1 MNLDKPSITGVLRGR
16 PYLAATV
23 VLTASAAAM
32 TQMPLVDDLG
42 FEFAFLTAFIATF
55 ATGLM
60 TIHLVAGWRMDGMR
74 GDGRQGDGRQGD
86 GPRTDGPRTDGPRTD
101 GPRNTRL
108 PTMLALLFGLALST
122 LLLPLAVMFVKSW
135 ISGFCNVPE
144 GLAFYLLLPGVSV
157 LWSTAVALVCVL
169 AAERRLRATLL
180 FLGVMFASI
189 GISLFR
195 LATQPPVFVYN
206 PIIGYFPGPIY
217 DEVVVITTTL
227 LTARALVLVSV
238 LAIAAGLQICFDP
251 STWKIRPA
259 LLLKFRSGDP
269 DDGKFR
275 GGSDG
280 GPGGNPDG
288 GSAASAGSATPAE
301 RSTLPQPAASGIAM
315 RVLLLASLAV
325 LAAAYVY
332 RAPLGIVI
340 DRAHIQQ
347 TLGGHR
353 QTAHFDIYYDLKAIS
368 AWNIDLIAR
377 DHEYQLARIIDYL
390 DVPPPSTRIA
400 SYIYA
405 DADQKKRLMGAR
417 HTSIERPGADEM
429 HLNNASFPH
438 PVLKHELVH
447 VVSAAF
453 GNALYGGSYWIGFHE
468 GLAEAVDWQDAPMNP
483 HEWSRAM
490 RELGFAPPLEDL
502 LSMTGFWTAA
512 SSRSY
517 TLCGSFVR
525 FLIERHGLP
534 AFKQAFPEGAV
545 EEAYGRT
552 TAELIAE
559 WEAFVD
565 GIQLREDQL
574 RIARQRFIR
583 PAIFRRHCPHEVAAL
598 NDRAWQAYSAGRYA
612 DAVRDFDRVL
622 ELEPE
627 NPSALRGLLYG
638 TYRLADYE
646 RTESAALL
654 IERPDQTV
662 GLLADA
668 HLVRGDSA
676 WKTGRIDDARRS
688 YEAVVDLQASEDM
701 SRAASIRMD
710 VLDREP
716 IRNTIM
722 TYLTAVSGHWRMV
735 LSVRD
740 TGDLAPDYGAN
751 YYLLGRW
758 LFRSGSYEQALK
770 YLSKADAL
778 GLPGEVVRQENLRLQ
793 AMAHFYLEDY
803 ERSAEAFGR
812 LAALAG
818 SGGVARTAEA
828 WIDRCQW
835 YREEA
840 SGAFN

>member
-1 MNLDKPSITGVLRGR
+1 MNMDKHSITSVLRR
-16 PYLAATV
+16 MPYLKPYLAATA
-23 VLTASAAAM
+23 VLTAAAAAM

-42 FEFAFLTAFIATF
+42 FEFAFLTAAVATF
-55 ATGLM
+55 ATGVM
-60 TIHLVAGWRMDGMR
+60 TVRLVSGWRRDG
-74 GDGRQGDGRQGD
+74 
-86 GPRTDGPRTDGPRTD
+86 T
-101 GPRNTRL
+101 RNIRHSTL
-108 PTMLALLFGLALST
+108 LALLFGLSLST
-122 LLLPLAVMFVKSW
+122 LLLPMAVMFVNSW

-144 GLAFYLLLPGVSV
+144 GLAFYLLLPGISV
-157 LWSTAVALVCVL
+157 LWATAVALLC
-169 AAERRLRATLL
+169 AMATERRRHATLL
-180 FLGVMFASI
+180 FLGVMFVSI

-195 LATQPPVFVYN
+195 LATQPPVFAYN

-217 DEVVVITTTL
+217 DEVVVITSTL
-227 LTARALVLVSV
+227 LAARAIVLVSV
-238 LAIAAGLQICFDP
+238 IAMVAGLCACFDP
-251 STWKIRPA
+251 AARKIRPS
-259 LLLKFRSGDP
+259 LLWKFRSG
-269 DDGKFR
+269 KMNL
-275 GGSDG
+275 S
-280 GPGGNPDG
+280 
-288 GSAASAGSATPAE
+288 
-301 RSTLPQPAASGIAM
+301 L
-315 RVLLLASLAV
+315 RVLFLVSVAV

-353 QTAHFDIYYDLKAIS
+353 QTDHFDIYYDINTIS

-377 DHEYQLARIIDYL
+377 DHEYQLDRVITYL
-390 DVPPPSTRIA
+390 DVPAPSTRIA
-400 SYIYA
+400 SYIYGS
-405 DADQKKRLMGAR
+405 ADQKKRLMGAR

-447 VVSAAF
+447 VMSAAF
-453 GNALYGGSYWIGFHE
+453 GNALFGGSYWIGFHE

-490 RELGFAPPLEDL
+490 RELGLAPPLENL
-502 LSMTGFWTAA
+502 LSMTGFWSAA

-525 FLIERHGLP
+525 FLIERYGLA
-534 AFKQAFPEGAV
+534 AFKQAFPDGAV
-545 EEAYGRT
+545 EASYGRT
-552 TAELIAE
+552 TVELIAE
-559 WEAFVD
+559 WETFVD

-583 PAIFRRHCPHEVAAL
+583 PSIFRLHCPHEVAAL
-598 NDRAWQAYSAGRYA
+598 NDRAWQAYNAQRYR

-638 TYRLADYE
+638 IYRQGDYD
-646 RTESAALL
+646 RIESVARR

-668 HLVRGDSA
+668 QLVRGDTA

-688 YEAVVDLQASEDM
+688 YEAVVDLQASEAM
-701 SRAASIRMD
+701 TRAASIRLE

-716 IRNTIM
+716 IRDTIM
-722 TYLTAVSGHWRMV
+722 TYLTAVTGHWRLV

-740 TGDLAPDYGAN
+740 TGDLAPDYGAS

-758 LFRSGSYEQALK
+758 QFRFGYYEQALK

-778 GLPGEVVRQENLRLQ
+778 GLPGEVVRQESLRLQ
-793 AMAHFYLEDY
+793 AMSHFYLERY
-803 ERSAEAFGR
+803 EQSAETFER
-812 LAALAG
+812 LAALAGSSDEAG

-835 YREEA
+835 YQQNGSDGSDRQA
-840 SGAFN
+840 RRVQ

>member
-1 MNLDKPSITGVLRGR
+1 MNLDKQLDKQFITGVLRGR
-16 PYLAATV
+16 PYLAATA
-23 VLTASAAAM
+23 VLTVAAVVM
-32 TQMPLVDDLG
+32 TQLPLVDDLG

-60 TIHLVAGWRMDGMR
+60 TIHLAAGWRSIPVQR
-74 GDGRQGDGRQGD
+74 PV
-86 GPRTDGPRTDGPRTD
+86 PRIST
-101 GPRNTRL
+101 L
-108 PTMLALLFGLALST
+108 LALLFGLSLST

-144 GLAFYLLLPGVSV
+144 GLAFYLLLPGISV
-157 LWSTAVALVCVL
+157 LWSTSIALVCAL
-169 AAERRLRATLL
+169 AVERRLYAKLT
-180 FLGVMFASI
+180 FLGVMFLSI
-189 GISLFR
+189 SVSVYR
-195 LATQPPVFVYN
+195 LATQPPVFAYN

-227 LTARALVLVSV
+227 LTARAIVLVSV
-238 LAIAAGLQICFDP
+238 LAIAAGLHVCFDP
-251 STWKIRPA
+251 STWKIRPS
-259 LLLKFRSGDP
+259 LILKV
-269 DDGKFR
+269 R
-275 GGSDG
+275 GGK
-280 GPGGNPDG
+280 PDG
-288 GSAASAGSATPAE
+288 ATSATSAV
-301 RSTLPQPAASGIAM
+301 SATTGATGTATTGIGA
-315 RVLLLASLAV
+315 RVLFLACLAV

-353 QTAHFDIYYDLKAIS
+353 QTAHFDIYYD
-368 AWNIDLIAR
+368 WNTITNWNMDLIAR
-377 DHEYQLARIIDYL
+377 EHEYQLDQVVSYL
-390 DVPPPSTRIA
+390 EVPPPSTRIA

-405 DADQKKRLMGAR
+405 NADQKKKLMGAR
-417 HTSIERPGADEM
+417 HTSMERPGSDEM
-429 HLNNASFPH
+429 HLNNAAFPH

-468 GLAEAVDWQDAPMNP
+468 GLAEAVDWQDDPMNP

-490 RELGFAPPLEDL
+490 RELGLAPPLENL

-525 FLIERHGLP
+525 FLIERYGLP
-534 AFKQAFPEGAV
+534 AFRKAFPEGAV
-545 EEAYGRT
+545 EETYGRT
-552 TAELIAE
+552 SGELIAE

-565 GIQLREDQL
+565 EIQLREDQL

-598 NDRAWQAYSAGRYA
+598 NDRAWQAYSAARYT

-662 GLLADA
+662 GLLADV
-668 HLVRGDSA
+668 HLVRGDAA
-676 WKTGRIDDARRS
+676 WKTGRLDDARHS

-701 SRAASIRMD
+701 SRAASIRME
-710 VLDREP
+710 VLDRES
-716 IRNTIM
+716 IRDAIM
-722 TYLTAVSGHWRMV
+722 AYLTAASGHWRLV

-740 TGDLAPDYGAN
+740 AGDLAPDYGAGH
-751 YYLLGRW
+751 YLLGRW

-778 GLPGEVVRQENLRLQ
+778 GLPGKLVRQESLRLE

-803 ERSAEAFGR
+803 ELSAETFER

-818 SGGVARTAEA
+818 SGGTARTWEA
-828 WIDRCQW
+828 WIDRCRW
-835 YREEA
+835 YLE
-840 SGAFN
+840 SGPEVLN

>member
-1 MNLDKPSITGVLRGR
+1 MSLDKHFITSVLRR
-16 PYLAATV
+16 KPYLVATA
-23 VLTASAAAM
+23 VLTAAAAAM

-42 FEFAFLTAFIATF
+42 FEFAFLTAAIATF
-55 ATGLM
+55 ATGVM
-60 TIHLVAGWRMDGMR
+60 TVHLVSGW
-74 GDGRQGDGRQGD
+74 
-86 GPRTDGPRTDGPRTD
+86 RTD
-101 GPRNTRL
+101 GPRNTRHL
-108 PTMLALLFGLALST
+108 ALLALLFGLSLST
-122 LLLPLAVMFVKSW
+122 LLLPMAVMFVKSW

-144 GLAFYLLLPGVSV
+144 GLAFYLLLPGISV
-157 LWSTAVALVCVL
+157 LWATTVALLCAL
-169 AAERRLRATLL
+169 ATERRRHGTLL
-180 FLGVMFASI
+180 FLGVMFLSV
-189 GISLFR
+189 GISLYR
-195 LATQPPVFVYN
+195 LATEPPVFAYS

-217 DEVVVITTTL
+217 DEVVVITSTL
-227 LTARALVLVSV
+227 LAARAIVLVSIV
-238 LAIAAGLQICFDP
+238 AMIAGLCACFDP
-251 STWKIRPA
+251 SVRKIRPSLLWKIRGGSPNGGPA
-259 LLLKFRSGDP
+259 GGIS
-269 DDGKFR
+269 R
-275 GGSDG
+275 GGK
-280 GPGGNPDG
+280 PDG
-288 GSAASAGSATPAE
+288 GNADNAGIDENAGSAGNVGGAGG
-301 RSTLPQPAASGIAM
+301 AAGATTGMAM
-315 RVLLLASLAV
+315 RVLFLISVVV
-325 LAAAYVY
+325 LATAYVY

-353 QTAHFDIYYDLKAIS
+353 QTAHFDIYYDWNTIS

-377 DHEYQLARIIDYL
+377 DHEYQLARVIDYL
-390 DVPPPSTRIA
+390 EVPAPSTRIA
-400 SYIYA
+400 SYIYGS
-405 DADQKKRLMGAR
+405 ADQKKRLMGAR

-468 GLAEAVDWQDAPMNP
+468 GLAEAADWQDAPMNP

-490 RELGFAPPLEDL
+490 RELGYAPPLENL

-525 FLIERHGLP
+525 FLIERYGLD
-534 AFKQAFPEGAV
+534 AFKQAFPDGAV

-583 PAIFRRHCPHEVAAL
+583 PSIFRLHCPHEVAAL
-598 NDRAWQAYSAGRYA
+598 NDRAWQAYNAQRYR

-622 ELEPE
+622 DLEPE

-638 TYRLADYE
+638 IYRQGDYE
-646 RTESAALL
+646 RIESVAQR

-668 HLVRGDSA
+668 QLVRGDTA

-688 YEAVVDLQASEDM
+688 YEAVVDLQASEAM
-701 SRAASIRMD
+701 SRAASIRME

-716 IRNTIM
+716 IRDTIM
-722 TYLTAVSGHWRMV
+722 TYLTAATGHWRLV

-740 TGDLAPDYGAN
+740 AGDLAPDYGTGH
-751 YYLLGRW
+751 YLLGRW
-758 LFRSGSYEQALK
+758 LFRSGSYEQALT
-770 YLSKADAL
+770 YLAKADAI
-778 GLPGEVVRQENLRLQ
+778 GLPDEVVRQESLRLE
-793 AMAHFYLEDY
+793 AMAHFYLERYDQ
-803 ERSAEAFGR
+803 SAEAFGR
-812 LAALAG
+812 MAALVG

-828 WIDRCQW
+828 WIDRCRW
-835 YREEA
+835 YEQQNGSDGPA
-840 SGAFN
+840 SQARRAR

>member
-1 MNLDKPSITGVLRGR
+1 MIPDKSFISRVLRGR
-16 PYLAATV
+16 PYLAATAV
-23 VLTASAAAM
+23 PTIAAVAM

-55 ATGLM
+55 AVGLM
-60 TIHLVAGWRMDGMR
+60 TVYLVAGWRSDR
-74 GDGRQGDGRQGD
+74 GQHPHGQH
-86 GPRTDGPRTDGPRTD
+86 PRGQHPRGQHTRMQH
-101 GPRNTRL
+101 TRL
-108 PTMLALLFGLALST
+108 SAMLALLFGLSLST
-122 LLLPLAVMFVKSW
+122 LLLPLAVIYVKSW

-144 GLAFYLLLPGVSV
+144 GLAFYLLLPGISV

-169 AAERRLRATLL
+169 AVERRLHASLL
-180 FLGVMFASI
+180 FLGIMFISI
-189 GISLFR
+189 GISLYR

-227 LTARALVLVSV
+227 LTARAIVLVSV
-238 LAIAAGLQICFDP
+238 LAMAAGLYLCFDP
-251 STWKIRPA
+251 STWKLRPA
-259 LLLKFRSGDP
+259 RLLP
-269 DDGKFR
+269 FR
-275 GGSDG
+275 GEKSE
-280 GPGGNPDG
+280 G
-288 GSAASAGSATPAE
+288 GSASPAESATSAEGATPAE
-301 RSTLPQPAASGIAM
+301 SASLPKPSSPASSAMAM
-315 RVLLLASLAV
+315 RVLFLASLAV

-332 RAPLGIVI
+332 RTPLGIVI
-340 DRAHIQQ
+340 DREHIQQ

-353 QTAHFDIYYDLKAIS
+353 QTAHFDIYYDLNTIS

-377 DHEYQLARIIDYL
+377 EHEYQLARVIDYL

-405 DADQKKRLMGAR
+405 HADQKKRLMGAR

-453 GNALYGGSYWIGFHE
+453 GNSLYGGSYWIGFHE

-490 RELGFAPPLEDL
+490 RELGFAPPLENL

-534 AFKQAFPEGAV
+534 AFKKAFPDGAV

-559 WEAFVD
+559 WEVFVD

-598 NDRAWQAYSAGRYA
+598 NDRAWQAYNARRYS

-638 TYRLADYE
+638 TYRLEEYE

-654 IERPDQTV
+654 IKRPDQTV

-688 YEAVVDLQASEDM
+688 YEAVVDLQASDAM
-701 SRAASIRMD
+701 SRAASLRLE

-716 IRNTIM
+716 IRDAVM
-722 TYLTAVSGHWRMV
+722 AYLTAAIGHWSLI
-735 LSVRD
+735 LSIRD
-740 TGDLAPDYGAN
+740 AGDLAPDYGAGH
-751 YYLLGRW
+751 YLIGRW
-758 LFRSGSYEQALK
+758 LFLSGSYEQALK

-778 GLPGEVVRQENLRLQ
+778 GLTDELVRQENLRLE

-803 ERSAEAFGR
+803 EQSAETFGR
-812 LAALAG
+812 LAAVAG
-818 SGGVARTAEA
+818 SGGAARSAEA
-828 WIDRCQW
+828 WLDRCRW
-835 YREEA
+835 YQETDSEA
-840 SGAFN
+840 SSVEAEAEVLDR

>member
-1 MNLDKPSITGVLRGR
+1 MNLDKHFITGVLRGR

-23 VLTASAAAM
+23 VLTAAAAAM
-32 TQMPLVDDLG
+32 TQMPLVADLG

-60 TIHLVAGWRMDGMR
+60 TVHLVAGWRSDSV
-74 GDGRQGDGRQGD
+74 
-86 GPRTDGPRTDGPRTD
+86 
-101 GPRNTRL
+101 RNPRL
-108 PTMLALLFGLALST
+108 PALLALLFGLSLST

-135 ISGFCNVPE
+135 ISGFCNVSE
-144 GLAFYLLLPGVSV
+144 GFAFYLLLPGISV
-157 LWSTAVALVCVL
+157 LWSTAVALPCAL
-169 AAERRLRATLL
+169 ATKRRLRATLL
-180 FLGVMFASI
+180 FLGVMFLSI
-189 GISLFR
+189 AISLYR
-195 LATQPPVFVYN
+195 LATQPPVFAYN

-227 LTARALVLVSV
+227 LTARAIVLVSV
-238 LAIAAGLQICFDP
+238 LAIAAGLSVCFDP

-259 LLLKFRSGDP
+259 LFLKI
-269 DDGKFR
+269 R
-275 GGSDG
+275 GGGQDGASSDG
-280 GPGGNPDG
+280 GSPDG
-288 GSAASAGSATPAE
+288 GGPDEGRVTPATTA
-301 RSTLPQPAASGIAM
+301 STSSPATTARTATMGITGIVM
-315 RVLLLASLAV
+315 RVLFVASLAV

-353 QTAHFDIYYDLKAIS
+353 QTEHFDIYYDRNTITD
-368 AWNIDLIAR
+368 WNLELIAR
-377 DHEYQLARIIDYL
+377 EHEYQLDRVIGYL

-405 DADQKKRLMGAR
+405 HADQKKRLMGAR
-417 HTSIERPGADEM
+417 HTSMERPGSDEM

-468 GLAEAVDWQDAPMNP
+468 GLAEAVDWQNAPMNP

-490 RELGFAPPLEDL
+490 RELGLAPPLENL

-525 FLIERHGLP
+525 FLIEQYGLP

-552 TAELIAE
+552 PAELVAE

-565 GIQLREDQL
+565 SIQLREDQL
-574 RIARQRFIR
+574 RIARQWFIR
-583 PAIFRRHCPHEVAAL
+583 PAIFRRRCPHEVAAL
-598 NDRAWQAYSAGRYA
+598 NDRAWQAYRAGRYS
-612 DAVRDFDRVL
+612 DAVGDFDRVL

-638 TYRLADYE
+638 TYRLEDYE
-646 RTESAALL
+646 RTESVVARMT
-654 IERPDQTV
+654 ERPDQTV

-668 HLVRGDSA
+668 HLIRGDTA
-676 WKTGRIDDARRS
+676 WKTGRSDDARGS
-688 YEAVVDLQASEDM
+688 WETVVDLHASEAM
-701 SRAASIRMD
+701 SRAAFIRLG
-710 VLDREP
+710 VLDREQ
-716 IRNTIM
+716 IQESTM
-722 TYLTAVSGHWRMV
+722 AYLTATRGQWSLVEA
-735 LSVRD
+735 VRD
-740 TGDLAPDYGAN
+740 ASDLVPDYGAG
-751 YYLLGRW
+751 YYLTGRW
-758 LFRSGSYEQALK
+758 LYLSSSFEQALT

-778 GLPGEVVRQENLRLQ
+778 ELPGEPVRQENLRLA
-793 AMAHFYLEDY
+793 AMSHFYLKDY
-803 ERSAEAFGR
+803 EQSAETFGR

-818 SGGVARTAEA
+818 TGGVARTSEA
-828 WIDRCQW
+828 WIDRCRW
-835 YREEA
+835 YQAAAESEDPDR
-840 SGAFN
+840 

>member
-1 MNLDKPSITGVLRGR
+1 MNLDRHFITSILCGK
-16 PYLAATV
+16 PYLSATV
-23 VLTASAAAM
+23 ILTAAAAGM

-55 ATGLM
+55 VAGLM
-60 TIHLVAGWRMDGMR
+60 TLHLVNGWRSSR
-74 GDGRQGDGRQGD
+74 V
-86 GPRTDGPRTDGPRTD
+86 
-101 GPRNTRL
+101 RNTRL
-108 PTMLALLFGLALST
+108 SALLCLLFGLSLST

-144 GLAFYLLLPGVSV
+144 GLAFYLLLPGISV
-157 LWSTAVALVCVL
+157 LWSTAVALICAL
-169 AAERRLRATLL
+169 ATIRKLHATLL
-180 FLGVMFASI
+180 FLGAMFVSI
-189 GISLFR
+189 GISVFR
-195 LATQPPVFVYN
+195 LATQPPVFTYN
-206 PIIGYFPGPIY
+206 PIIGFFPGPIY
-217 DEVVVITTTL
+217 DEVVVITSTL
-227 LTARALVLVSV
+227 LAARALVFVSV
-238 LAIAAGLQICFDP
+238 LAMIAGLCACFDP
-251 STWKIRPA
+251 SARKIRPS
-259 LLLKFRSGDP
+259 LLMKFR
-269 DDGKFR
+269 
-275 GGSDG
+275 DG
-280 GPGGNPDG
+280 GPDSGPGGTQASGMDGGPDGSTTGGPDGSQVGGNP
-288 GSAASAGSATPAE
+288 AT
-301 RSTLPQPAASGIAM
+301 GMAM
-315 RVLLLASLAV
+315 RVLFLALLAV
-325 LAAAYVY
+325 LAAAYAY

-340 DRAHIQQ
+340 DRAYIQQ

-353 QTAHFDIYYDLKAIS
+353 QTAHFNIYYDQNTIS
-368 AWNIDLIAR
+368 NWNIDLIAR
-377 DHEYQLARIIDYL
+377 EHEYQLDWVMSYL
-390 DVPPPSTRIA
+390 DVPAPSTRIA

-405 DADQKKRLMGAR
+405 HADQKKRLMGAR
-417 HTSIERPGADEM
+417 HTSMERPGSDEM
-429 HLNNASFPH
+429 HLNNAAFPH

-490 RELGFAPPLEDL
+490 RELGLAPPLENL

-525 FLIERHGLP
+525 FLIERYGLP
-534 AFKQAFPEGAV
+534 AFKKAFPTGAV
-545 EEAYGRT
+545 EEAYGRKP
-552 TAELIAE
+552 ADLIAE

-598 NDRAWQAYSAGRYA
+598 IDRAWQAYNAQRYS

-646 RTESAALL
+646 RSESAALL

-668 HLVRGDSA
+668 HLVRGDTA
-676 WKTGRIDDARRS
+676 WKTGRLDDARRS
-688 YEAVVDLQASEDM
+688 YGAVAVLHASEDM
-701 SRAASIRMD
+701 SRAASIRME

-716 IRNTIM
+716 IRDTIM
-722 TYLTAVSGHWRMV
+722 AYLTAASGHWRLI

-740 TGDLAPDYGAN
+740 AGDLAPDYGAGH
-751 YYLLGRW
+751 YLIGRW
-758 LFRSGSYEQALK
+758 LFLSGSYEQALA
-770 YLSKADAL
+770 YLAKADAI
-778 GLPGEVVRQENLRLQ
+778 GLPGELVRQENLRLE

-803 ERSAEAFGR
+803 ENSAETFER
-812 LAALAG
+812 LAALTG
-818 SGGVARTAEA
+818 SIGVARTWEA
-828 WIDRCQW
+828 WIDRCRW
-835 YREEA
+835 YQETG
-840 SGAFN
+840 SVDFDS

>member
-1 MNLDKPSITGVLRGR
+1 MNLDKHFITSVLRGK

-23 VLTASAAAM
+23 VLTAAAAAM
-32 TQMPLVDDLG
+32 TQMPLVADLG

-55 ATGLM
+55 VTGLM
-60 TIHLVAGWRMDGMR
+60 TVHLVTGWRSN
-74 GDGRQGDGRQGD
+74 
-86 GPRTDGPRTDGPRTD
+86 PV
-101 GPRNTRL
+101 RNHRF
-108 PTMLALLFGLALST
+108 PTLLALLLGLSLST

-135 ISGFCNVPE
+135 ISGFCNVTE
-144 GLAFYLLLPGVSV
+144 GFAFYLLLPGISV
-157 LWSTAVALVCVL
+157 LWSTAVALPCAL
-169 AAERRLRATLL
+169 ATKRRLHATLL
-180 FLGVMFASI
+180 FLGVMLLSI
-189 GISLFR
+189 GISLYR

-227 LTARALVLVSV
+227 LTARAIVLVSV
-238 LAIAAGLQICFDP
+238 LAIAAGLHICFDP

-259 LLLKFRSGDP
+259 LFLNV
-269 DDGKFR
+269 R
-275 GGSDG
+275 GGSPDG
-280 GPGGNPDG
+280 GNLNGGSPDGANPDG
-288 GSAASAGSATPAE
+288 GRATPATTA
-301 RSTLPQPAASGIAM
+301 SPATTGIVM
-315 RVLLLASLAV
+315 RVLFVASLAV

-340 DRAHIQQ
+340 DRAYIQQ

-353 QTAHFDIYYDLKAIS
+353 QTEHFDIYYDLNANT

-377 DHEYQLARIIDYL
+377 EHEYQLARVISYL

-405 DADQKKRLMGAR
+405 HADQKKKLMGAR
-417 HTSIERPGADEM
+417 HTSMERPGADEM
-429 HLNNASFPH
+429 HLNDAPFPH

-490 RELGFAPPLEDL
+490 RELGLAPSLENL

-552 TAELIAE
+552 PAELVAE

-574 RIARQRFIR
+574 RIARQWFIR
-583 PAIFRRHCPHEVAAL
+583 PAIFRRRCPHEVAAL
-598 NDRAWQAYSAGRYA
+598 NDRAWQAYRAGRYS
-612 DAVRDFDRVL
+612 DAVGDFDRVL

-638 TYRLADYE
+638 TYRLEDYE
-646 RTESAALL
+646 RTESVVARMT
-654 IERPDQTV
+654 ERPDQTV

-668 HLVRGDSA
+668 HLIRGDTA
-676 WKTGRIDDARRS
+676 WKTGRTDDARRS
-688 YEAVVDLQASEDM
+688 WETVVDLHASEAM
-701 SRAASIRMD
+701 SRAAFIRLG
-710 VLDREP
+710 VLDREQ
-716 IRNTIM
+716 IQESTM
-722 TYLTAVSGHWRMV
+722 AYLTATRGQWSLVEA
-735 LSVRD
+735 VRD
-740 TGDLAPDYGAN
+740 ASDLVPDYGAG
-751 YYLLGRW
+751 YYLTGRW
-758 LFRSGSYEQALK
+758 LYLSSSFEQALT

-778 GLPGEVVRQENLRLQ
+778 ELPGEPVRQENLRLA
-793 AMAHFYLEDY
+793 AMSHFYLKDY
-803 ERSAEAFGR
+803 EQSAETFGR

-818 SGGVARTAEA
+818 SGGVARTSEA
-828 WIDRCQW
+828 WIDRCRW
-835 YREEA
+835 YQEA
-840 SGAFN
+840 EPEDPER

>member
-1 MNLDKPSITGVLRGR
+1 MNLDRHFITSILRGK
-16 PYLAATV
+16 PYLSATAI
-23 VLTASAAAM
+23 LTAAAAGM

-55 ATGLM
+55 VTGLM
-60 TIHLVAGWRMDGMR
+60 TLRLVNGWRSNR
-74 GDGRQGDGRQGD
+74 V
-86 GPRTDGPRTDGPRTD
+86 
-101 GPRNTRL
+101 RNTRL
-108 PTMLALLFGLALST
+108 SVLLCLLFCLSLST

-144 GLAFYLLLPGVSV
+144 GLAFYLLLPGISV
-157 LWSTAVALVCVL
+157 LWSTAVALICAL
-169 AAERRLRATLL
+169 ATNRKLHATLL
-180 FLGVMFASI
+180 FLGAMFVSI
-189 GISLFR
+189 GISVFR

-206 PIIGYFPGPIY
+206 PIVGYFPGPIY
-217 DEVVVITTTL
+217 DEVVVITSTL
-227 LTARALVLVSV
+227 LVARTIVLVSV
-238 LAIAAGLQICFDP
+238 LAMVAGLCVCFD
-251 STWKIRPA
+251 SSARKIRLS
-259 LLLKFRSGDP
+259 LLMKI
-269 DDGKFR
+269 R
-275 GGSDG
+275 GGGPDG
-280 GPGGNPDG
+280 GPDYGPDG
-288 GSAASAGSATPAE
+288 STAGGPDSGPDGSQVGENAATGM
-301 RSTLPQPAASGIAM
+301 AM
-315 RVLLLASLAV
+315 RVIFLALLAV
-325 LAAAYVY
+325 LAAAYAY

-340 DRAHIQQ
+340 DRAYIQQ

-353 QTAHFDIYYDLKAIS
+353 QTAHFNIYYDQNTIS
-368 AWNIDLIAR
+368 NWNIDLIAR
-377 DHEYQLARIIDYL
+377 DHEYQLDRIMRYL

-405 DADQKKRLMGAR
+405 NADQKKRLMGAR
-417 HTSIERPGADEM
+417 HTSIERPGSDEM

-447 VVSAAF
+447 VLSASF
-453 GNALYGGSYWIGFHE
+453 GNSLYGGSYWIGFHE

-490 RELGFAPPLEDL
+490 RELGLAPPLENL
-502 LSMTGFWTAA
+502 LSMTGFWTAS

-525 FLIERHGLP
+525 FLIERYGLP
-534 AFKQAFPEGAV
+534 AFKKAFPTGAV
-545 EEAYGRT
+545 EESYGRKP
-552 TAELIAE
+552 AELIAE
-559 WEAFVD
+559 WETFVD

-583 PAIFRRHCPHEVAAL
+583 PAIFRRRCPHEVAAL
-598 NDRAWQAYSAGRYA
+598 IDRAWQAYNARRYSA
-612 DAVRDFDRVL
+612 AVRDFDRVL

-646 RTESAALL
+646 RSESAALL

-668 HLVRGDSA
+668 HLVRGDTA
-676 WKTGRIDDARRS
+676 WKTGRLDDARRS
-688 YEAVVDLQASEDM
+688 YEAVAKLHASEDM
-701 SRAASIRMD
+701 SRAASIRIE

-716 IRNTIM
+716 IRDTIM
-722 TYLTAVSGHWRMV
+722 TYLTAVSGHWRLI

-740 TGDLAPDYGAN
+740 AGDLVPDYGAA

-758 LFRSGSYEQALK
+758 LFRSGSYVEALK
-770 YLSKADAL
+770 YLAKADAL
-778 GLPGEVVRQENLRLQ
+778 GLPGELVQQESLRLA

-803 ERSAEAFGR
+803 ENSAEYFER

-818 SGGVARTAEA
+818 ASGSSGVAKTWEA
-828 WIDRCQW
+828 WIDRCRW
-835 YREEA
+835 YQETGSVDLDR
-840 SGAFN
+840 

>member
-1 MNLDKPSITGVLRGR
+1 MSLDKHFIATVLRR
-16 PYLAATV
+16 KPYLAATLI
-23 VLTASAAAM
+23 LTAAAAAM

-42 FEFAFLTAFIATF
+42 FEFAFITAAIATF
-55 ATGLM
+55 ATGVM
-60 TIHLVAGWRMDGMR
+60 TVHLVNGWRSDG
-74 GDGRQGDGRQGD
+74 
-86 GPRTDGPRTDGPRTD
+86 T
-101 GPRNTRL
+101 RNARHSAL
-108 PTMLALLFGLALST
+108 LVLLFGLSLTT
-122 LLLPLAVMFVKSW
+122 LLLPLAVMFAKSW

-144 GLAFYLLLPGVSV
+144 GLAFYLLLPGISV
-157 LWSTAVALVCVL
+157 LWSTAVALVCAL
-169 AAERRLRATLL
+169 ATERRRHATLL
-180 FLGVMFASI
+180 FLGAMFVSV

-195 LATQPPVFVYN
+195 LATQPPVFAYN

-217 DEVVVITTTL
+217 DEVVVITSTL
-227 LTARALVLVSV
+227 LAARAIVLVSV
-238 LAIAAGLQICFDP
+238 LAMVAGLGVCFDP
-251 STWKIRPA
+251 SVRKIRPS
-259 LLLKFRSGDP
+259 LFL
-269 DDGKFR
+269 KFR
-275 GGSDG
+275 GGM
-280 GPGGNPDG
+280 
-288 GSAASAGSATPAE
+288 
-301 RSTLPQPAASGIAM
+301 AM
-315 RVLLLASLAV
+315 RVLFLASLAV
-325 LAAAYVY
+325 LAAAYAY
-332 RAPLGIVI
+332 KAPLGIVI

-353 QTAHFDIYYDLKAIS
+353 QTAHFDIYYDLNAIS
-368 AWNIDLIAR
+368 DWNIDLIAR
-377 DHEYQLARIIDYL
+377 DHEYQLSRVIDYL
-390 DVPPPSTRIA
+390 KVPPPSNRIA

-405 DADQKKRLMGAR
+405 SADQKKRLMGAR
-417 HTSIERPGADEM
+417 HTSIERPGSDEM

-447 VVSAAF
+447 VVSASF

-490 RELGFAPPLEDL
+490 RELGFAPPLENL

-525 FLIERHGLP
+525 FLIERYGLP
-534 AFKQAFPEGAV
+534 AFKEAFPDGAV
-545 EEAYGRT
+545 EKAYGRT

-559 WEAFVD
+559 WEVFVD
-565 GIQLREDQL
+565 GITLREDQL

-598 NDRAWQAYSAGRYA
+598 NDRAWQAYNARRYR
-612 DAVRDFDRVL
+612 DAVLNFDRVL

-638 TYRLADYE
+638 TYRLEDYE
-646 RTESAALL
+646 RTESVAQR

-662 GLLADA
+662 GLLADV
-668 HLVRGDSA
+668 HLVRGDTA
-676 WKTGRIDDARRS
+676 WKTGRIDDARLN
-688 YEAVVDLQASEDM
+688 YEAVVNLRASEDM
-701 SRAASIRMD
+701 SRAASIRME

-716 IRNTIM
+716 IRDTIM
-722 TYLTAVSGHWRMV
+722 TYLTAVSGHWRLV

-740 TGDLAPDYGAN
+740 TGDLAPDYGPG

-778 GLPGEVVRQENLRLQ
+778 GLPGEVVRKESLRLE

-803 ERSAEAFGR
+803 EQSAETFGR
-812 LAALAG
+812 LAALVG
-818 SGGVARTAEA
+818 TGGVARTAEG
-828 WIDRCQW
+828 WIDRCRW
-835 YREEA
+835 YQETGSEDPGRQTGQA
-840 SGAFN
+840 R

>member
-1 MNLDKPSITGVLRGR
+1 MILDKSFITRILRGR
-16 PYLAATV
+16 PYLAATA
-23 VLTASAAAM
+23 VLTIAAVAM

-55 ATGLM
+55 AVGLM
-60 TIHLVAGWRMDGMR
+60 TIHLVAGWRSDCV
-74 GDGRQGDGRQGD
+74 QH
-86 GPRTDGPRTDGPRTD
+86 PRMQHPR
-101 GPRNTRL
+101 L
-108 PTMLALLFGLALST
+108 SAMLALLFGLSLST
-122 LLLPLAVMFVKSW
+122 LLLPLAVMYVKSW

-144 GLAFYLLLPGVSV
+144 GLAFYLLLPGISV
-157 LWSTAVALVCVL
+157 LWSTAVALACVL
-169 AAERRLRATLL
+169 AVDRRLHASLL
-180 FLGVMFASI
+180 FLGVMFVSI
-189 GISLFR
+189 GISLYR
-195 LATQPPVFVYN
+195 LVVQPPVFVYN

-227 LTARALVLVSV
+227 LTARAIVLVSV
-238 LAIAAGLQICFDP
+238 LAMAAGLYLCFDP
-251 STWKIRPA
+251 STWKLRPA
-259 LLLKFRSGDP
+259 RLLP
-269 DDGKFR
+269 FR
-275 GGSDG
+275 GGKSE
-280 GPGGNPDG
+280 G
-288 GSAASAGSATPAE
+288 GSTASSGSATSAESATSAGSSMLPQSPTPATP
-301 RSTLPQPAASGIAM
+301 GMAM
-315 RVLLLASLAV
+315 RVLFLASLAV

-340 DRAHIQQ
+340 DREHIQQ

-353 QTAHFDIYYDLKAIS
+353 QTVHFDIYYDLSAIS

-377 DHEYQLARIIDYL
+377 EHEYQLARVIDYL

-405 DADQKKRLMGAR
+405 HADQKKRLMGAR

-447 VVSAAF
+447 VVSAVF

-490 RELGFAPPLEDL
+490 RELGFAPPLENL

-525 FLIERHGLP
+525 FLIERYGLP
-534 AFKQAFPEGAV
+534 AFKKAFPAGAV

-565 GIQLREDQL
+565 GITLREDQL

-598 NDRAWQAYSAGRYA
+598 NDRAWQAYNARRYW

-638 TYRLADYE
+638 TYRLEDYE
-646 RTESAALL
+646 RSESVAVR

-662 GLLADA
+662 GLLADV

-688 YEAVVDLQASEDM
+688 YGSLVDLHASEDM
-701 SRAASIRMD
+701 SRAAYIRLE

-716 IRNTIM
+716 IRDTVM
-722 TYLTAVSGHWRMV
+722 TYLTAMSGHWRLV

-740 TGDLAPDYGAN
+740 TGDLAPDYGSG

-758 LFRSGSYEQALK
+758 LFRSGSYDQALK
-770 YLSKADAL
+770 YLAKADAL
-778 GLPGEVVRQENLRLQ
+778 GLPGELVRQESLRLE

-803 ERSAEAFGR
+803 EQSAETFGR
-812 LAALAG
+812 LAVLAG
-818 SGGVARTAEA
+818 SDGAARTAEG
-828 WIDRCQW
+828 WIDRCRW
-835 YREEA
+835 YLETSSEA
-840 SGAFN
+840 SSVEAEVLDR

>member
-1 MNLDKPSITGVLRGR
+1 MNLGRSSITRILRGK
-16 PYLAATV
+16 PYLAATA
-23 VLTASAAAM
+23 VLTAAAAAM

-55 ATGLM
+55 AAGLM
-60 TIHLVAGWRMDGMR
+60 TVHLVAGWRSDRVPHTRVPHTHGQHARM
-74 GDGRQGDGRQGD
+74 QH
-86 GPRTDGPRTDGPRTD
+86 
-101 GPRNTRL
+101 TRL
-108 PTMLALLFGLALST
+108 STLLVLLFGLSLST
-122 LLLPLAVMFVKSW
+122 LLLPLAVMFVNSW

-144 GLAFYLLLPGVSV
+144 GLAFYLLLPGIST

-169 AAERRLRATLL
+169 AVERRLHATLL
-180 FLGVMFASI
+180 FLSVLFVSV
-189 GISLFR
+189 GISVYR

-227 LTARALVLVSV
+227 LTARAIVLVSV
-238 LAIAAGLQICFDP
+238 LAMATGLYLCFDP

-259 LLLKFRSGDP
+259 LLLKFRGTD
-269 DDGKFR
+269 
-275 GGSDG
+275 
-280 GPGGNPDG
+280 PDG
-288 GSAASAGSATPAE
+288 GRAAPAPTAATDATATSAPTAATTGSA
-301 RSTLPQPAASGIAM
+301 TLPQPPTPAAPGIVM
-315 RVLLLASLAV
+315 RVLFLASLAV

-353 QTAHFDIYYDLKAIS
+353 QTAHFDIYYDWNAIS

-377 DHEYQLARIIDYL
+377 EHEYQLARVIDYL

-405 DADQKKRLMGAR
+405 HADQKKRLMGAR

-429 HLNNASFPH
+429 HLNNAPFPH

-468 GLAEAVDWQDAPMNP
+468 GLAEAVDWQDDPMNP

-490 RELGFAPPLEDL
+490 RELGFAPPLEKL

-525 FLIERHGLP
+525 FLIERYGLP
-534 AFKQAFPEGAV
+534 AFKQAFPDGAV
-545 EEAYGRT
+545 AEAYGRT
-552 TAELIAE
+552 PAELIAE
-559 WEAFVD
+559 WEVFVD
-565 GIQLREDQL
+565 DIQLREDQL

-598 NDRAWQAYSAGRYA
+598 NDRAWQAYSAGRYS

-638 TYRLADYE
+638 TYRMGDYE
-646 RTESAALL
+646 RTESAALR

-662 GLLADA
+662 GLLADV
-668 HLVRGDSA
+668 HLVRGDTA
-676 WKTGRIDDARRS
+676 WKTGRMDDARRS
-688 YEAVVDLQASEDM
+688 YEAVVELYASEDM
-701 SRAASIRMD
+701 SRAASIRME
-710 VLDREP
+710 VLDRAP
-716 IRNTIM
+716 IRDTIM
-722 TYLTAVSGHWRMV
+722 TYLTALSGHWRMV

-740 TGDLAPDYGAN
+740 TGDLAPDYGTG

-778 GLPGEVVRQENLRLQ
+778 GLPGEVVRQESLRLE
-793 AMAHFYLEDY
+793 AMAHFYLKRY
-803 ERSAEAFGR
+803 EQSAEAFGR

-818 SGGVARTAEA
+818 PGGAARTAEA
-828 WIDRCQW
+828 WIDRCRW
-835 YREEA
+835 YREAESEA
-840 SGAFN
+840 VNP

>member
-1 MNLDKPSITGVLRGR
+1 MSPDKHFITSVLRR
-16 PYLAATV
+16 KPYLAATA
-23 VLTASAAAM
+23 VLTAAAAAM

-42 FEFAFLTAFIATF
+42 FEFAFLTAAVATF
-55 ATGLM
+55 ATGVM
-60 TIHLVAGWRMDGMR
+60 TVHLVSAWRRDGW
-74 GDGRQGDGRQGD
+74 QGN
-86 GPRTDGPRTDGPRTD
+86 GPRTD
-101 GPRNTRL
+101 GPRNTRHSTL
-108 PTMLALLFGLALST
+108 LALLFGLSLST
-122 LLLPLAVMFVKSW
+122 LLLPMAVMFVKIW

-144 GLAFYLLLPGVSV
+144 GLAFYLLLPGISV
-157 LWSTAVALVCVL
+157 LWATAVALLCAL
-169 AAERRLRATLL
+169 ATERRRNGTLL
-180 FLGVMFASI
+180 FLGVMFVSV
-189 GISLFR
+189 GISLYR
-195 LATQPPVFVYN
+195 LATEPPVFAYN

-217 DEVVVITTTL
+217 DEVVVITSTL
-227 LTARALVLVSV
+227 LAARSIVLVSV
-238 LAIAAGLQICFDP
+238 VAMIAGLCACFDP
-251 STWKIRPA
+251 SARKIRPS
-259 LLLKFRSGDP
+259 LFLNFR
-269 DDGKFR
+269 R
-275 GGSDG
+275 G
-280 GPGGNPDG
+280 PDG
-288 GSAASAGSATPAE
+288 GISRDGKPDG
-301 RSTLPQPAASGIAM
+301 GISRGGKPDGGISRGGMAM
-315 RVLLLASLAV
+315 RALFLVSVVVLGV
-325 LAAAYVY
+325 AYVY
-332 RAPLGIVI
+332 RAPLGIAI

-353 QTAHFDIYYDLKAIS
+353 QTAHFDIYYDTNTIS

-377 DHEYQLARIIDYL
+377 DHEYQLDRIITYL
-390 DVPPPSTRIA
+390 DVPVPSTRIA
-400 SYIYA
+400 SYIYGS
-405 DADQKKRLMGAR
+405 ADQKKRLMGAR

-490 RELGFAPPLEDL
+490 RELGYAPPLENL

-525 FLIERHGLP
+525 FLIERYGLD
-534 AFKQAFPEGAV
+534 AFKQAFPDGAV
-545 EEAYGRT
+545 EASYGRT

-583 PAIFRRHCPHEVAAL
+583 PSIFRLHCPHEVAAL
-598 NDRAWQAYSAGRYA
+598 NDRGWQAYNAQRYW
-612 DAVRDFDRVL
+612 DAVRNFDRVL

-638 TYRLADYE
+638 IYRQGDYE
-646 RTESAALL
+646 RIESVAQR

-668 HLVRGDSA
+668 QLVRGDTA

-688 YEAVVDLQASEDM
+688 YEAVVDLQASEAM
-701 SRAASIRMD
+701 SRAASIRLG

-716 IRNTIM
+716 IRDTIM
-722 TYLTAVSGHWRMV
+722 TYLTAVTGHWRLV

-740 TGDLAPDYGAN
+740 AGDLAPDYGTGH
-751 YYLLGRW
+751 YLLGRW
-758 LFRSGSYEQALK
+758 LFLSGSYEQALE
-770 YLSKADAL
+770 YLAKAEAI
-778 GLPGEVVRQENLRLQ
+778 GLPDEVVRQESLRLE
-793 AMAHFYLEDY
+793 AMSHFYLQRYDQ
-803 ERSAEAFGR
+803 SAEVFGR
-812 LAALAG
+812 MAALVGA
-818 SGGVARTAEA
+818 GGVARTAEA
-828 WIDRCQW
+828 WIDRCRW
-835 YREEA
+835 YQHNGSDGPDRQA
-840 SGAFN
+840 SRAR

>member
-1 MNLDKPSITGVLRGR
+1 MSPDKHFVTSVLRR
-16 PYLAATV
+16 KPYLAATA
-23 VLTASAAAM
+23 VLTAAAAAM
-32 TQMPLVDDLG
+32 TQLPLVDDLG
-42 FEFAFLTAFIATF
+42 FEFAFLTAAVATF
-55 ATGLM
+55 ATGVM
-60 TIHLVAGWRMDGMR
+60 TVHLVNGWR
-74 GDGRQGDGRQGD
+74 
-86 GPRTDGPRTDGPRTD
+86 TDS
-101 GPRNTRL
+101 PRNTRHSAL
-108 PTMLALLFGLALST
+108 LALLFGLSLST
-122 LLLPLAVMFVKSW
+122 LLLPMVVMFVNSW

-144 GLAFYLLLPGVSV
+144 GLAFYLLLPGISV
-157 LWSTAVALVCVL
+157 LWATSVALVCALSV
-169 AAERRLRATLL
+169 ERRRHATLL
-180 FLGVMFASI
+180 FLGVMFVSV
-189 GISLFR
+189 GISVFR
-195 LATQPPVFVYN
+195 LATQPPVFAYN

-217 DEVVVITTTL
+217 DEVVVITSTL
-227 LTARALVLVSV
+227 LAARAIVLVSV
-238 LAIAAGLQICFDP
+238 LAMVAGLCTCFDP
-251 STWKIRPA
+251 SVRKIRPS
-259 LLLKFRSGDP
+259 LFLKFRRGP
-269 DDGKFR
+269 DGGISR
-275 GGSDG
+275 GGKQDG
-280 GPGGNPDG
+280 GISRGGKQDG
-288 GSAASAGSATPAE
+288 GSAATGM
-301 RSTLPQPAASGIAM
+301 AM
-315 RVLLLASLAV
+315 RVLFLVSVVV
-325 LAAAYVY
+325 LGVAYVY

-353 QTAHFDIYYDLKAIS
+353 QTAHFDIYFDTNTIS

-377 DHEYQLARIIDYL
+377 DHEYQLDRIITYL
-390 DVPPPSTRIA
+390 EVPAPSTRIA
-400 SYIYA
+400 SYIYGS
-405 DADQKKRLMGAR
+405 ADQKKRLMGAR

-490 RELGFAPPLEDL
+490 RELGYAPPLANL

-525 FLIERHGLP
+525 FLIERYGLD
-534 AFKQAFPEGAV
+534 AFKQAFPDGAV
-545 EEAYGRT
+545 EASYGRT

-583 PAIFRRHCPHEVAAL
+583 PSIFRLHCPHEVAAL
-598 NDRAWQAYSAGRYA
+598 NDRGWQAYNAQRYW
-612 DAVRDFDRVL
+612 DAVRNFDRVL

-638 TYRLADYE
+638 IYRQGDYE
-646 RTESAALL
+646 RIESVAQR

-668 HLVRGDSA
+668 QLVRGDTA

-688 YEAVVDLQASEDM
+688 YEAVVNLQASDTM
-701 SRAASIRMD
+701 SRAASIRLG

-716 IRNTIM
+716 IRDTIM
-722 TYLTAVSGHWRMV
+722 TYLTAVTGHWRLV

-740 TGDLAPDYGAN
+740 AGDLAPDYGTGH
-751 YYLLGRW
+751 YLLGRW
-758 LFRSGSYEQALK
+758 LFLSGSYEQALE
-770 YLSKADAL
+770 YLAKAEAI
-778 GLPGEVVRQENLRLQ
+778 GLPDELVRQESLRLE
-793 AMAHFYLEDY
+793 AMAHFYLERY
-803 ERSAEAFGR
+803 EQSAEVFGR
-812 LAALAG
+812 MAALAG
-818 SGGVARTAEA
+818 SGGEAGAGGVARTAEA
-828 WIDRCQW
+828 WIDRCRW
-835 YREEA
+835 YQQNGSDGPDRQA
-840 SGAFN
+840 RRAR

>member
-1 MNLDKPSITGVLRGR
+1 MSPTRHFITSVLRR
-16 PYLAATV
+16 KPYLAATA
-23 VLTASAAAM
+23 VLTAAAAAM

-42 FEFAFLTAFIATF
+42 FEFAFLTAAIATF
-55 ATGLM
+55 ATGVM
-60 TIHLVAGWRMDGMR
+60 TVHLVSGWRA
-74 GDGRQGDGRQGD
+74 
-86 GPRTDGPRTDGPRTD
+86 D
-101 GPRNTRL
+101 GPRNTRHSAL
-108 PTMLALLFGLALST
+108 LVLLFGLSLST
-122 LLLPLAVMFVKSW
+122 LLLPMAVMFVKSW

-144 GLAFYLLLPGVSV
+144 GLAFYLLLPGISV
-157 LWSTAVALVCVL
+157 LWATAVALICAL
-169 AAERRLRATLL
+169 ATERRRHATLL
-180 FLGVMFASI
+180 FLGVMFVSV
-189 GISLFR
+189 GISVFR
-195 LATQPPVFVYN
+195 LATQPPVFAYN

-217 DEVVVITTTL
+217 DEVVVITSTL
-227 LTARALVLVSV
+227 LAARAIVLVSV
-238 LAIAAGLQICFDP
+238 VAMIAGLCACFDP
-251 STWKIRPA
+251 SVR
-259 LLLKFRSGDP
+259 KFRPSLFL
-269 DDGKFR
+269 KR
-275 GGSDG
+275 R
-280 GPGGNPDG
+280 GGNPADGPTEGPAGGPAGRSTEIAGGENAGGENAG
-288 GSAASAGSATPAE
+288 GSASAAT
-301 RSTLPQPAASGIAM
+301 GMAM
-315 RVLLLASLAV
+315 RVLFLVSVAV

-353 QTAHFDIYYDLKAIS
+353 QTAHFDIYYDTNTIS

-377 DHEYQLARIIDYL
+377 EHEYQLDRVITYL
-390 DVPPPSTRIA
+390 EVPAPSTRIA
-400 SYIYA
+400 SYIYGS
-405 DADQKKRLMGAR
+405 ADQKKRLMGAR

-447 VVSAAF
+447 VMSAAF
-453 GNALYGGSYWIGFHE
+453 GNALFGGSYWIGFHE

-490 RELGFAPPLEDL
+490 RELGLAPRLENL
-502 LSMTGFWTAA
+502 LSMTGFWSAA

-525 FLIERHGLP
+525 FLIERYGLA
-534 AFKQAFPEGAV
+534 AFKQAFPDGAV
-545 EEAYGRT
+545 EASYGRT
-552 TAELIAE
+552 AAELIAE
-559 WEAFVD
+559 WETFVD
-565 GIQLREDQL
+565 GITLREDQL

-598 NDRAWQAYSAGRYA
+598 NDRAWQAYNAQRYWS
-612 DAVRDFDRVL
+612 AVRDFDRVL

-638 TYRLADYE
+638 AYRQGDYE
-646 RTESAALL
+646 RIESVAQR

-668 HLVRGDSA
+668 HLVRGDTA

-688 YEAVVDLQASEDM
+688 YEAVVDLQASEAM
-701 SRAASIRMD
+701 SRAASIRIE

-716 IRNTIM
+716 IRDTIM
-722 TYLTAVSGHWRMV
+722 TYLTAVSGHWRLV

-751 YYLLGRW
+751 FYLLGRW
-758 LFRSGSYEQALK
+758 LFRSGYYEQALK

-778 GLPGEVVRQENLRLQ
+778 GLPGEVVRQESLRLQ
-793 AMAHFYLEDY
+793 AMAHFYLERYDQ
-803 ERSAEAFGR
+803 SAEVFGR
-812 LAALAG
+812 MAALVGSGGVAG
-818 SGGVARTAEA
+818 SDGVARTAEA

-835 YREEA
+835 YQQNGSDGPDRQA
-840 SGAFN
+840 SRVR

>member
-1 MNLDKPSITGVLRGR
+1 MNLDRHSITSILRGK
-16 PYLAATV
+16 PYLSATV
-23 VLTASAAAM
+23 ILTAAAAGM

-55 ATGLM
+55 VVGLM
-60 TIHLVAGWRMDGMR
+60 TLHLVSGWRSSHVRD
-74 GDGRQGDGRQGD
+74 
-86 GPRTDGPRTDGPRTD
+86 
-101 GPRNTRL
+101 TRL
-108 PTMLALLFGLALST
+108 SALLCLLFGLSLST
-122 LLLPLAVMFVKSW
+122 LLLPLAVMYVKSW

-144 GLAFYLLLPGVSV
+144 GLAFYLLLPGISV
-157 LWSTAVALVCVL
+157 LWSTAIALICAL
-169 AAERRLRATLL
+169 ATNRKLHATLL
-180 FLGVMFASI
+180 FLGAMFVSI
-189 GISLFR
+189 GISVFR
-195 LATQPPVFVYN
+195 LATQPPVFAYN

-217 DEVVVITTTL
+217 DEVVVITSTL
-227 LTARALVLVSV
+227 LAARAIVFVSV
-238 LAIAAGLQICFDP
+238 LAMVAGLCACFD
-251 STWKIRPA
+251 SSARKIRPS
-259 LLLKFRSGDP
+259 LLM
-269 DDGKFR
+269 KFR
-275 GGSDG
+275 GG
-280 GPGGNPDG
+280 GPR
-288 GSAASAGSATPAE
+288 GS
-301 RSTLPQPAASGIAM
+301 
-315 RVLLLASLAV
+315 RVLFLALVAV
-325 LAAAYVY
+325 LAAAYAY

-340 DRAHIQQ
+340 DRAYIQQ

-353 QTAHFDIYYDLKAIS
+353 QTVHFNIYYDKNTIS
-368 AWNIDLIAR
+368 AWHIDLIAR
-377 DHEYQLARIIDYL
+377 DHEYQLDRIMSYL

-400 SYIYA
+400 SYIYGN
-405 DADQKKRLMGAR
+405 ADQKKRLMGAR
-417 HTSIERPGADEM
+417 HTSMERPGSDEM
-429 HLNNASFPH
+429 HLNNAAFPH

-447 VVSAAF
+447 VLSASF
-453 GNALYGGSYWIGFHE
+453 GNSLYGGSYWIGFHE

-490 RELGFAPPLEDL
+490 RELGLAPPLENL

-525 FLIERHGLP
+525 FLIERYGLP
-534 AFKQAFPEGAV
+534 AFKKAFPTGAV
-545 EEAYGRT
+545 EESYGRKP
-552 TAELIAE
+552 AELIAE

-598 NDRAWQAYSAGRYA
+598 IDRAWQAYRAQRYS

-668 HLVRGDSA
+668 HLVRGDTA
-676 WKTGRIDDARRS
+676 WKTGRLDDARRS
-688 YEAVVDLQASEDM
+688 YEAVADLHASENM
-701 SRAASIRMD
+701 SRAVSIRME

-716 IRNTIM
+716 IRDTIM
-722 TYLTAVSGHWRMV
+722 AYLTAVSGHRR
-735 LSVRD
+735 LIQSVRD
-740 TGDLAPDYGAN
+740 AGDLAPDYGAGH
-751 YYLLGRW
+751 YLMGRW
-758 LFRSGSYEQALK
+758 LFLTGSYEQALE
-770 YLSKADAL
+770 YLAKADAL
-778 GLPGEVVRQENLRLQ
+778 GLPGELVRQESLRLE

-803 ERSAEAFGR
+803 KKSAESFER

-818 SGGVARTAEA
+818 SIGVAKTWEA
-828 WIDRCQW
+828 WIDRCRWFQ
-835 YREEA
+835 ETG
-840 SGAFN
+840 SVDLDS